1 MIKVNLDGWIQGE
14 GCECV
19 PSPFFDEREG
29 ARQTDLIVMHNI
41 SLPAGVFGLGYVQ
54 ALFKGQLLETD
65 IAGFE
70 SLRGL
75 KVSTHF
81 FIDRTGKI
89 WQFVSTKKRAWHAG
103 KSQFQGQSRCNDFS
117 IGIEMEGSDF
127 VTFDEKQYLS
137 LDKLLTALITA
148 EPQLRFITGHSDIAP
163 ERKTDP
169 GPHFDW
175 QRVLSVPI
183 LVKQLQYSTIQTFK
197 SKK

>member
-1 MIKVNLDGWIQGE
+1 MITIDSNGWIRGQ

-29 ARQTDLIVMHNI
+29 TRKTDLIVMHNI

-54 ALFKGQLLETD
+54 ALFKGELLETE

-75 KVSTHF
+75 KVSSHF
-81 FIDRTGKI
+81 FIDREGKI

-103 KSQFQGQSRCNDFS
+103 QSQFQGQSRCNDFS

-127 VTFDEKQYLS
+127 VAFDEKQYLS
-137 LDKLLTALITA
+137 LEKLLTALVQA
-148 EPQLRFITGHSDIAP
+148 ELGLRFITGHSDIAP
-163 ERKTDP
+163 DRKTDP
-169 GPHFDW
+169 GPYFDW
-175 QRVLSVPI
+175 ERVLSVAP
-183 LVKQLQYSTIQTFK
+183 LSKQLQYSTIQTFK